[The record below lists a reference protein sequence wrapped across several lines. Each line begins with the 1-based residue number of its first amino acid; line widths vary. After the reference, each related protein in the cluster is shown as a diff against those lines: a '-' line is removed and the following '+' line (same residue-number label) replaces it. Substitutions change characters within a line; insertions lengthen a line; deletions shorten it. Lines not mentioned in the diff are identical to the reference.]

1 LADQPTADTITSP
14 SAAVRR
20 RLLVLVAVMMGMF
33 MSAVESTIVA
43 SAMPTIVAELG
54 GFQLFSWVFA
64 IYLLAQAITIP
75 IYGRLADLYGRKRV
89 FCAGAALFLL
99 GSALCGFAW
108 NMVALIGFRALQ
120 GLGAG
125 AIIPVASTIVADI
138 YAPADR
144 ARMQGY
150 LGGVW
155 GVAAIIGPA
164 LGAFIVQH
172 LSWSIIFWINLPVGV
187 ISIAMLAFFLREH
200 LVPHDHTIDYGG
212 SALLMVGSGALMLGL
227 TQAHQLSPP
236 LFWGLIAAAA
246 VALGSLLRHERV
258 AAEPMLRLDLWRHR
272 IIAVANVG
280 ATTIG
285 AVMMGITAFLPA
297 YVQGAMG
304 RSPLVAGFALTVMSL
319 GWTAAS
325 AIAGQVMVRTSYR
338 AAAVLGGLGLLMG
351 NLVLI
356 LMQPGSGPVWAGSG
370 AFLVGMGMGFCNTTF
385 LVSIQCC
392 VDWGERGTATSSM
405 LFMRMVGQS
414 LGVAMFGAVFNY
426 VLFGAGSEAGDVVN
440 RLMEPTLR
448 LGLDAGEIARL
459 TDEIARALH
468 DVYLI
473 GLAISALTLLLA
485 TTLPAGQGPEAVA
498 APVEDQGYGCKD
510 ETRIGLSEAEWL
522 LLRAALAGRHISA
535 RHRAHRRPGRA
546 SRAPSSDLELAPG
559 HQANQRPP
567 LSRHRARL

>member
-1 LADQPTADTITSP
+1 VDDQPIAETIAP
-14 SAAVRR
+14 PAAIRR
-20 RLLVLVAVMMGMF
+20 RPLVLAGIMLGMF
-33 MSAVESTIVA
+33 MSAVEATIVA

-54 GFQLFSWVFA
+54 GFHLFSWVFA
-64 IYLLAQAITIP
+64 IYLLAQSITIP
-75 IYGRLADLYGRKRV
+75 IYGRLADLHGRKRV
-89 FCAGAALFLL
+89 LCAGAALFLA

-150 LGGVW
+150 LGSVW

-172 LSWSIIFWINLPVGV
+172 VSWSLIFWINLPVGV
-187 ISIAMLAFFLREH
+187 LSIALLALFLREH
-200 LVPHDHTIDYGG
+200 LVPHEHAIDYGG
-212 SALLMVGSGALMLGL
+212 SALLMVGSGALMLAL
-227 TQAHQLSPP
+227 TQAHELSEAM
-236 LFWGLIAAAA
+236 FWGLIAAAA
-246 VALGSLLRHERV
+246 VVLGVFLHHERV
-258 AAEPMLRLDLWRHR
+258 AAEPMLRLDLWRNR
-272 IIAVANVG
+272 VIAVGNIG

-285 AVMMGITAFLPA
+285 AVMMGITAFVPA

-338 AAAVLGGLGLLMG
+338 AAAVMGGLTLLAG
-351 NLVLI
+351 NVVLI
-356 LMQPGSGPVWAGSG
+356 LMEPSSGPVWAGSG
-370 AFLVGMGMGFCNTTF
+370 AFLIGMGMGFCNTTF
-385 LVSIQCC
+385 LVSIQSS
-392 VDWGERGTATSSM
+392 VEWQERGTAISSM

-426 VLFGAGSEAGDVVN
+426 VLFGAGSESGEVVN
-440 RLMEPTLR
+440 RLMEPALR
-448 LGLDAGEIARL
+448 LGLDAAEIARL

-468 DVYLI
+468 AVYMI
-473 GLAISALTLLLA
+473 ALAISAFSLLLSA
-485 TTLPAGQGPEAVA
+485 MLPAGHGPKEVQHA
-498 APVEDQGYGCKD
+498 D
-510 ETRIGLSEAEWL
+510 
-522 LLRAALAGRHISA
+522 
-535 RHRAHRRPGRA
+535 
-546 SRAPSSDLELAPG
+546 
-559 HQANQRPP
+559 
-567 LSRHRARL
+567 

>member
-1 LADQPTADTITSP
+1 MRRVNDQPIAETTPAT
-14 SAAVRR
+14 RR
-20 RLLVLVAVMMGMF
+20 RPLVLAGIMLGMF

-54 GFQLFSWVFA
+54 GFKLFSWVFA
-64 IYLLAQAITIP
+64 IYLLAQSITIP

-89 FCAGAALFLL
+89 FCTGAALFLV
-99 GSALCGFAW
+99 GSALCGFSG

-125 AIIPVASTIVADI
+125 AIIPVSTTIVADL
-138 YAPADR
+138 YTPADR

-187 ISIAMLAFFLREH
+187 ASIALLALFFREH
-200 LVPHDHTIDYGG
+200 LVPHEHTIDYGG
-212 SALLMVGSGALMLGL
+212 SALLMVGSGALMLAL
-227 TQAHQLSPP
+227 TQAHELGATM
-236 LFWGLIAAAA
+236 FWGLVVAA
-246 VALGSLLRHERV
+246 VATIGVFLHHERV
-258 AAEPMLRLDLWRHR
+258 AREPMLRLDLWRNR
-272 IIAVANVG
+272 VIAVGNVG

-285 AVMMGITAFLPA
+285 AVMMGITAFVPA

-319 GWTAAS
+319 GWTITS
-325 AIAGQVMVRTSYR
+325 AISGQVMVRTSYR
-338 AAAVLGGLGLLMG
+338 AAAVMGGLSLLAG

-356 LMQPGSGPVWAGSG
+356 AMQPSSGPVWAGAG
-370 AFLVGMGMGFCNTTF
+370 AFLIGMGMGFCNTTF
-385 LVSIQCC
+385 LVSVQSS
-392 VDWGERGTATSSM
+392 VRWQERGTATSSM

-426 VLFGAGSEAGDVVN
+426 VLFGAGTESGEVVN

-448 LGLDAGEIARL
+448 LGPAPVEIARL

-468 DVYLI
+468 AVYLI
-473 GLAISALTLLLA
+473 ALAISAGTLLIA
-485 TTLPAGQGPEAVA
+485 IMLPAGHGPEAVQHA
-498 APVEDQGYGCKD
+498 D
-510 ETRIGLSEAEWL
+510 
-522 LLRAALAGRHISA
+522 
-535 RHRAHRRPGRA
+535 
-546 SRAPSSDLELAPG
+546 
-559 HQANQRPP
+559 
-567 LSRHRARL
+567 

>member
-1 LADQPTADTITSP
+1 MDDQPIAET
-14 SAAVRR
+14 SAAPAAPRR
-20 RLLVLVAVMMGMF
+20 RPLVLMGIMLGMF

-43 SAMPTIVAELG
+43 SAMPTIVAQLG
-54 GFQLFSWVFA
+54 GFELFSWVFA
-64 IYLLAQAITIP
+64 IYLLAQSITIP

-89 FCAGAALFLL
+89 FCAGAALFLV

-108 NMVALIGFRALQ
+108 NMVALIAFRALQ

-125 AIIPVASTIVADI
+125 AIIPVSTTIVADL
-138 YAPADR
+138 YTPADR

-187 ISIAMLAFFLREH
+187 ASIALLALYFREH
-200 LVPHDHTIDYGG
+200 LVPHEHTIDYGG
-212 SALLMVGSGALMLGL
+212 SALLMVGSGALMLAL
-227 TQAHQLSPP
+227 TQAHELGATM
-236 LFWGLIAAAA
+236 FWGLVVAAAA
-246 VALGSLLRHERV
+246 TIGVFLHHERV
-258 AAEPMLRLDLWRHR
+258 AREPMLRLDLWRNR
-272 IIAVANVG
+272 VIAVGNVG

-285 AVMMGITAFLPA
+285 AVMMGITAFVPA

-319 GWTAAS
+319 GWTFAS

-338 AAAVLGGLGLLMG
+338 AAAVMGGFSLLAG

-356 LMQPGSGPVWAGSG
+356 AMQPSSGPVWAGAG
-370 AFLVGMGMGFCNTTF
+370 AFLIGMGMGFCNTTF
-385 LVSIQCC
+385 LVSIQSS
-392 VDWGERGTATSSM
+392 VGWQERGTATSSM

-426 VLFGAGSEAGDVVN
+426 VLFGAGTESGEVVN

-448 LGLDAGEIARL
+448 LGLDPVEIARL

-468 DVYLI
+468 AVYLI
-473 GLAISALTLLLA
+473 ALAISAGTLLLA
-485 TTLPAGQGPEAVA
+485 GMLPAGHRPEAVQHA
-498 APVEDQGYGCKD
+498 D
-510 ETRIGLSEAEWL
+510 
-522 LLRAALAGRHISA
+522 
-535 RHRAHRRPGRA
+535 
-546 SRAPSSDLELAPG
+546 
-559 HQANQRPP
+559 
-567 LSRHRARL
+567 

>member
-1 LADQPTADTITSP
+1 VNDQPIAETVAP
-14 SAAVRR
+14 AAAIRR
-20 RLLVLVAVMMGMF
+20 RPLVLAGIMLGMF

-125 AIIPVASTIVADI
+125 AIIPVSTTIVADI
-138 YAPADR
+138 YNPTDR

-150 LGGVW
+150 LGSVW
-155 GVAAIIGPA
+155 GVAAIVGPA

-187 ISIAMLAFFLREH
+187 ASITLLALFLREQ
-200 LVPHDHTIDYGG
+200 LVPHEHTIDYGG
-212 SALLMVGSGALMLGL
+212 SALLMLGSGALMLAL
-227 TQAHQLSPP
+227 TQAHELSAAM
-236 LFWGLIAAAA
+236 FWGLIAAAA
-246 VALGSLLRHERV
+246 VTIGIFLHHERV

-272 IIAVANVG
+272 VIAVGNVG

-285 AVMMGITAFLPA
+285 AVMMGITAFVPA

-338 AAAVLGGLGLLMG
+338 AAAVMGGLSLLAG
-351 NLVLI
+351 NVVLI
-356 LMQPGSGPVWAGSG
+356 LMQPSSGPVWAGSG
-370 AFLVGMGMGFCNTTF
+370 AFLIGMGMGFCNTTF
-385 LVSIQCC
+385 LVSIQSS
-392 VDWGERGTATSSM
+392 VGWQERGTATSSM

-414 LGVAMFGAVFNY
+414 LGVAVFGAVFNT
-426 VLFGAGSEAGDVVN
+426 VLFGTGAESGEVVN
-440 RLMEPTLR
+440 RLMEPALR
-448 LGLDAGEIARL
+448 LGLDAAQIARL

-468 DVYLI
+468 AVYLI
-473 GLAISALTLLLA
+473 ALAISAITLLLA
-485 TTLPAGQGPEAVA
+485 VALPAGHGPRAVEHA
-498 APVEDQGYGCKD
+498 D
-510 ETRIGLSEAEWL
+510 
-522 LLRAALAGRHISA
+522 
-535 RHRAHRRPGRA
+535 
-546 SRAPSSDLELAPG
+546 
-559 HQANQRPP
+559 
-567 LSRHRARL
+567 

>member
-1 LADQPTADTITSP
+1 LDDQPTADTMTSP
-14 SAAVRR
+14 AAGVRR
-20 RLLVLVAVMMGMF
+20 RPLVLAAVMLGMF

-108 NMVALIGFRALQ
+108 DMVALIGFRALQ

-138 YAPADR
+138 YTAADR

-187 ISIAMLAFFLREH
+187 ISIAMLALFLREH
-200 LVPHDHTIDYGG
+200 LVPHEHTIDYGG
-212 SALLMVGSGALMLGL
+212 SALLMLGSGALMLGL
-227 TQAHQLSPP
+227 TQVHQLSAPV
-236 LFWGLIAAAA
+236 FWGLIAAAA
-246 VALGSLLRHERV
+246 VALGSFLRHERI

-272 IIAVANVG
+272 VIAVGNVG

-338 AAAVLGGLGLLMG
+338 AAAVLGGLALLVG

-356 LMQPGSGPVWAGSG
+356 LMQPSSGPVWAGSG

-385 LVSIQCC
+385 LVSIQSS
-392 VDWGERGTATSSM
+392 VDWQERGTATSSM

-414 LGVAMFGAVFNY
+414 LGVAGFGAVFNY

-473 GLAISALTLLLA
+473 GLAISVLTLLLA
-485 TTLPAGQGPEAVA
+485 TTLPAGHGPEAVT
-498 APVEDQGYGCKD
+498 AP
-510 ETRIGLSEAEWL
+510 R
-522 LLRAALAGRHISA
+522 
-535 RHRAHRRPGRA
+535 
-546 SRAPSSDLELAPG
+546 
-559 HQANQRPP
+559 
-567 LSRHRARL
+567 